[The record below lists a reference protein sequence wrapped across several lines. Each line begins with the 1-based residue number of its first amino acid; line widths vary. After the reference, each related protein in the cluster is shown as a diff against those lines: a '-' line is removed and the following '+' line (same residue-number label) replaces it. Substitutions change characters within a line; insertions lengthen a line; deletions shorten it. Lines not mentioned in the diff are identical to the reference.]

1 MLGEVIGVVELPG
14 APVDLQLLLEF
25 SVAEPVEAHV
35 HRLGSFWLNL
45 VVDDCLGR

>member
-1 MLGEVIGVVELPG
+1 MLGEVVGVIELPG
-14 APVDLQLLLEF
+14 APVDSQLVLEF

-45 VVDDCLGR
+45 VVDYCLGR